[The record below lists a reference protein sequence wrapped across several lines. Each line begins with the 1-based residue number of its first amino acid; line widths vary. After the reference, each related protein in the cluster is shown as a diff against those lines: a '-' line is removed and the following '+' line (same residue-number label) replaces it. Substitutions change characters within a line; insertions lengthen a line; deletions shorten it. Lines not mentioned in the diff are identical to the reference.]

1 MKYFAYS
8 QQAFI
13 YKYVVMLSDTDQF
26 QHMSF
31 ANYLRLMFLATDA
44 MFLSC
49 SDRDFLSRYRFQ
61 LLASRMQFKKQSNIG
76 DSILIKVNVAKGGPE
91 SFTLLYTFALEG
103 AGDLV
108 ALAKQTYGVLDVKQ
122 KERIP
127 PMSLSRIKGVLDP
140 ISVDEEYLIYKY

>member
-13 YKYVVMLSDTDQF
+13 YKYIVMLSDTDQF

-44 MFLSC
+44 MFLAC
-49 SDRDFLSRYRFQ
+49 SDSEFLSCYRFQ
-61 LLASRMQFKKQSNIG
+61 SLESRMQFKKQSNIG
-76 DSILIKVNVAKGGPE
+76 DSILIKINAVKGGVD
-91 SFTLLYTFALEG
+91 SFSLLYTFTLEG

-108 ALAKQTYGVLDVKQ
+108 ALAKQVYGILDMKKKNYVSPMNLGRVKG
-122 KERIP
+122 I
-127 PMSLSRIKGVLDP
+127 LDP
-140 ISVDEEYLIYKY
+140 ITVDEEYLIYKY

>member
-49 SDRDFLSRYRFQ
+49 SDRDFLSDYRFQ
-61 LLASRMQFKKQSNIG
+61 LVASRMQFKKQSNIG
-76 DSILIKVNVAKGGPE
+76 DSILIKVNAAKSGPE
-91 SFTLLYTFALEG
+91 SLTLLYTFALEG

-108 ALAKQTYGVLDVKQ
+108 ALAKQTYGVLDVRRKV
-122 KERIP
+122 RVP

-140 ISVDEEYLIYKY
+140 ISVDEEFLIYKY

>member
-49 SDRDFLSRYRFQ
+49 SDRDFLVGYRFH

-76 DSILIKVNVAKGGPE
+76 DSILIKVNAAKGGPE
-91 SFTLLYTFALEG
+91 TFTLLYTFALEG

-108 ALAKQTYGVLDVKQ
+108 ALAKQTYGVLDLKENKQ
-122 KERIP
+122 VP
-127 PMSLSRIKGVLDP
+127 PMS
-140 ISVDEEYLIYKY
+140 

>member
-13 YKYVVMLSDTDQF
+13 YKYVVMFSDTDQF

-44 MFLSC
+44 MFLPC
-49 SDRDFLSRYRFQ
+49 GDGDFLSNYRFQ
-61 LLASRMQFKKQSNIG
+61 LLTSRMQFKKQSNIG
-76 DSILIKVNVAKGGPE
+76 DSILIKVNATSVGAE

-108 ALAKQTYGVLDVKQ
+108 ALAKQTYGVLDVRNKVQ
-122 KERIP
+122 IS
-127 PMSLSRIKGVLDP
+127 PMGLNRIKGILNP
-140 ISVDEEYLIYKY
+140 ISVDEEYLVYKY

>member
-44 MFLSC
+44 MFLAC
-49 SDRDFLSRYRFQ
+49 SDSEFLSRYRFQ
-61 LLASRMQFKKQSNIG
+61 LLESRMQFKKQSNIG
-76 DSILIKVNVAKGGPE
+76 DSILIKVNAAKGGAE
-91 SFTLLYTFALEG
+91 SFSLLYTFVLEG
-103 AGDLV
+103 TGDLV
-108 ALAKQTYGVLDVKQ
+108 ALARQVYGVLDIQKQ
-122 KERIP
+122 VGIP
-127 PMSLSRIKGVLDP
+127 PMSLNRMKGILEP
-140 ISVDEEYLIYKY
+140 ITVDEDYLIYKY

>member
-49 SDRDFLSRYRFQ
+49 SDEDFLSSYRFQ
-61 LLASRMQFKKQSNIG
+61 LRASRMQFKKQSNIG
-76 DSILIKVNVAKGGPE
+76 DSILIKVNASREGE
-91 SFTLLYTFALEG
+91 DSFTLLYTFALEG
-103 AGDLV
+103 TGDLV
-108 ALAKQTYGVLDVKQ
+108 ALAKQTYGVLDMKKKVQ
-122 KERIP
+122 VP
-127 PMSLSRIKGVLDP
+127 PMRLNRIRGILEP
-140 ISVDEEYLIYKY
+140 IAVDEKYLIYKY